1 MSRIESHSRRG
12 APLTIVVDGVR
23 VLDIQESPN
32 HVRPTWPSGD
42 QQQQAHLDLQV
53 ADIVAAKVVQKYQS
67 MTCEQLW
74 AQKAQPKS
82 AEEQRVM
89 QFLRDDPQMR
99 TAFFNKVSG
108 PIVNKMFECGM
119 IP

>member
-1 MSRIESHSRRG
+1 MTMLCKPLAAIAALLVAG
-12 APLTIVVDGVR
+12 AAHAQYPF
-23 VLDIQESPN
+23 LD
-32 HVRPTWPSGD
+32 
-42 QQQQAHLDLQV
+42 AV
-53 ADIVAAKVVQKYQS
+53 ANRVVQKYQS
-67 MTCEQLW
+67 ASCEELW
-74 AQKAQPKS
+74 QKKGEPKS

-99 TAFFNKVSG
+99 KAFFDKVSG

>member
-1 MSRIESHSRRG
+1 MTKPSILFAAAAATLVDASSPSRPYES
-12 APLTIVVDGVR
+12 
-23 VLDIQESPN
+23 
-32 HVRPTWPSGD
+32 
-42 QQQQAHLDLQV
+42 V
-53 ADIVAAKVVQKYQS
+53 ANRVVQKYES
-67 MTCEQLW
+67 ATCEELW
-74 AQKAQPKS
+74 KKKSEPKS

>member
-1 MSRIESHSRRG
+1 M
-12 APLTIVVDGVR
+12 TR
-23 VLDIQESPN
+23 VTLLFSVLAATFVAGTAHAQYPILD
-32 HVRPTWPSGD
+32 
-42 QQQQAHLDLQV
+42 AV
-53 ADIVAAKVVQKYQS
+53 ADRVVQKYKS
-67 MTCEQLW
+67 ASCEELW
-74 AQKAQPKS
+74 QKKSEPKS

-89 QFLRDDPQMR
+89 QFLREDPQMR

>member
-1 MSRIESHSRRG
+1 MTKVTMLFSVLAATLAAG
-12 APLTIVVDGVR
+12 AAHAQYPI
-23 VLDIQESPN
+23 LD
-32 HVRPTWPSGD
+32 
-42 QQQQAHLDLQV
+42 AV
-53 ADIVAAKVVQKYQS
+53 ANRVVQKYQS
-67 MTCEQLW
+67 ASCEELW
-74 AQKAQPKS
+74 QKKSEPKS

-89 QFLRDDPQMR
+89 QFLREDPQMR